1 MAIFTCSIKRISRGQ
16 GMSIVAEIAK
26 YRACKLTD
34 ERLGKTF
41 NFTKRHHPCESRL
54 FLPEEREKEWQHY
67 SQVWNAVEKSEKRK
81 DKMHIFKVLMTS
93 RKYGWTQESVHCL
106 NIIDIV
112 FSDDQKVR
120 NAWKDLYDKY
130 CVQNPDETQ
139 LKKIQNA
146 QYKLLDTM
154 ASSLGYKDIVTWETI
169 QNPYIP
175 EGMRRQQQE
184 QAASQQANNNILLNM
199 QHMIPKN
206 NKAEENN
213 EH

>member
-1 MAIFTCSIKRISRGQ
+1 MECKDILNLVAIIVIP
-16 GMSIVAEIAK
+16 IVAVLIGQYLQNRAEI
-26 YRACKLTD
+26 
-34 ERLGKTF
+34 
-41 NFTKRHHPCESRL
+41 
-54 FLPEEREKEWQHY
+54 
-67 SQVWNAVEKSEKRK
+67 RK

-93 RKYGWTQESVHCL
+93 RIYGWTQESVHCL

-112 FSDDQKVR
+112 FSDDKKVR

-154 ASSLGYKDIVTWETI
+154 ANSLGYEDKVTWETI

-175 EGMRRQQQE
+175 DGMIRQQQE
-184 QAASQQANNNILLNM
+184 QAASQQAYNNLLLNM
-199 QHMIPKN
+199 QRMISKN
-206 NKAEENN
+206 NQAEEND

>member
-1 MAIFTCSIKRISRGQ
+1 MECKDILNLIAIIVIP
-16 GMSIVAEIAK
+16 IVAVLIGQHLQNRAEI
-26 YRACKLTD
+26 
-34 ERLGKTF
+34 
-41 NFTKRHHPCESRL
+41 
-54 FLPEEREKEWQHY
+54 
-67 SQVWNAVEKSEKRK
+67 RK

-93 RKYGWTQESVHCL
+93 RIYGWTQESVHCL

-112 FSDDQKVR
+112 FSDDENVR

-154 ASSLGYKDIVTWETI
+154 ASSLGYKDKVTWETI

-175 EGMRRQQQE
+175 EGMIRQQQE
-184 QAASQQANNNILLNM
+184 QAASQQAYNNILLNM

-206 NKAEENN
+206 NRAEGNN

>member
-1 MAIFTCSIKRISRGQ
+1 MECKDILNLIAIIVIP
-16 GMSIVAEIAK
+16 IVAVLIGQHLQN
-26 YRACKLTD
+26 RA
-34 ERLGKTF
+34 GI
-41 NFTKRHHPCESRL
+41 
-54 FLPEEREKEWQHY
+54 
-67 SQVWNAVEKSEKRK
+67 RK

-93 RKYGWTQESVHCL
+93 RIYGWTQESVHCL

-112 FSDDQKVR
+112 FSDDKKVR

-139 LKKIQNA
+139 LKKVQNA

-184 QAASQQANNNILLNM
+184 QAASQQAYNNILLNM

-206 NKAEENN
+206 NKVEEKN

>member
-1 MAIFTCSIKRISRGQ
+1 MDVIWRAKKMECKDILNLIAIIVIP
-16 GMSIVAEIAK
+16 IVAVLIGQHLQNRAEI
-26 YRACKLTD
+26 
-34 ERLGKTF
+34 
-41 NFTKRHHPCESRL
+41 
-54 FLPEEREKEWQHY
+54 
-67 SQVWNAVEKSEKRK
+67 RK

-93 RKYGWTQESVHCL
+93 RIYGWTQESVHCL

-112 FSDDQKVR
+112 FSDDKKVR

-130 CVQNPDETQ
+130 CVQNPDDTQ

-184 QAASQQANNNILLNM
+184 QAASQQAYNNILLNM

-206 NKAEENN
+206 NKAEEKN

>member
-1 MAIFTCSIKRISRGQ
+1 MASGCNLEDEKMECKDILNLIAIIVIP
-16 GMSIVAEIAK
+16 IVAVLIGQHLQNRAEI
-26 YRACKLTD
+26 
-34 ERLGKTF
+34 
-41 NFTKRHHPCESRL
+41 
-54 FLPEEREKEWQHY
+54 
-67 SQVWNAVEKSEKRK
+67 RK

-93 RKYGWTQESVHCL
+93 RIYGWTQESVHCL

-112 FSDDQKVR
+112 FSDDKKVR

-154 ASSLGYKDIVTWETI
+154 ANSLGYKDKVTWETI

-175 EGMRRQQQE
+175 QGMVDKWQE
-184 QAASQQANNNILLNM
+184 QAASQQTYNTLLNSM
-199 QHMIPKN
+199 ANIIPKGKKN
-206 NKAEENN
+206 TEENN

>member
-1 MAIFTCSIKRISRGQ
+1 MECKDILNLIAIIVIP
-16 GMSIVAEIAK
+16 IVAVLIGQHLQNRAEI
-26 YRACKLTD
+26 
-34 ERLGKTF
+34 
-41 NFTKRHHPCESRL
+41 
-54 FLPEEREKEWQHY
+54 
-67 SQVWNAVEKSEKRK
+67 RK

-93 RKYGWTQESVHCL
+93 RIYGWTQESVHCL

-184 QAASQQANNNILLNM
+184 QAASQQAYNNILLNM

-206 NKAEENN
+206 NKVEENN

>member
-1 MAIFTCSIKRISRGQ
+1 MECKDILNLIAIIVIP
-16 GMSIVAEIAK
+16 IVAVLIGQYLQNRAEI
-26 YRACKLTD
+26 
-34 ERLGKTF
+34 
-41 NFTKRHHPCESRL
+41 
-54 FLPEEREKEWQHY
+54 
-67 SQVWNAVEKSEKRK
+67 RK

-93 RKYGWTQESVHCL
+93 RIYGWTQESVHCL

-112 FSDDQKVR
+112 FSDDENVR

-146 QYKLLDTM
+146 QYKLLETI
-154 ASSLGYKDIVTWETI
+154 AKSLGYKDKVTWETI

-175 EGMRRQQQE
+175 DGMRRQQQE
-184 QAASQQANNNILLNM
+184 QAASQQAYNNLLLNM
-199 QHMIPKN
+199 QHMMPKN

>member
-1 MAIFTCSIKRISRGQ
+1 MECKDILNLIAIIVIP
-16 GMSIVAEIAK
+16 IVAVLIGQHLQNRAEI
-26 YRACKLTD
+26 
-34 ERLGKTF
+34 
-41 NFTKRHHPCESRL
+41 
-54 FLPEEREKEWQHY
+54 
-67 SQVWNAVEKSEKRK
+67 RK

-93 RKYGWTQESVHCL
+93 RIYGWTQESVHCL

-112 FSDDQKVR
+112 FSDDENVR

-154 ASSLGYKDIVTWETI
+154 ANSLGYKDKVTWETS

-184 QAASQQANNNILLNM
+184 QAASQQAYNNLLFNM

-206 NKAEENN
+206 NKVDENN